1 MHKRINS
8 LRRILI
14 AVLVAEAALLF
25 LFRAGLEKGIMTAT
39 IMLIIQAV
47 LFFYVL
53 DRVETFM
60 KEQSEGVQEILG
72 STARDAFLF
81 GETGMITY
89 DDDYVINWMSDL
101 FQERGID
108 RVGYKL
114 LSWLPEADPLIS
126 GSDETT
132 QVQLDDRTYLITR
145 KPDEPVILFRDITEE
160 RNARLS
166 YEEGQPVVGI
176 AALDNYD
183 ESTQYEDDAT
193 VANINTAV
201 RTPFTDY
208 CREKGILFKRI
219 SNSRYYM
226 FLNEKMFSDL
236 AADHFS
242 IVNTVRKQ
250 AQKQD
255 VSITLSMSFA
265 RGSNR
270 YGELDEIV
278 TKLMEIAQNRG
289 GDQVVVQK
297 VGEDVKYFGGSS
309 EAAEKRSRVRVR
321 VMGHTL
327 RELIS
332 RSSNVIICGHR
343 NMDFDCVGA
352 AIGMARAAQSLHKQT
367 CIIEK
372 TGGVEEKLSAVLKEN
387 SDELKEEVHFVT
399 ENEALNQLQAN
410 TLVIMV
416 DHHNAKQSNGSKVLE
431 SAKKVA
437 IIDHHRRTAEM
448 GVQPVLVYIEAG
460 ASSACELI
468 TEMFP
473 YISPRVEISELDAN
487 IMLAGMMIDTN
498 RFHVRTGSR
507 TFEAAGELRKMGADP
522 MKVDEFL
529 KDTYDEFT
537 LKATCMSLAKRHDH
551 GVITVPYTNMAL
563 SRSLMSQVADRL
575 LDIQDVD
582 AVFVLANDTD
592 GETAISARSN
602 GKVNVQLIMEKMN
615 GGGHMT
621 AAAMQRKRC
630 SIDDLEKELLSRVD
644 EYFEEVNHEGD
655 SEK

>member
-270 YGELDEIV
+270 YGELDEIA

-507 TFEAAGELRKMGADP
+507 TFEAAGALRKMGADP

-551 GVITVPYTNMAL
+551 GVITVPYTKMAL

>member
-270 YGELDEIV
+270 YGELDEIA

-507 TFEAAGELRKMGADP
+507 TFEAAGALRKMGADP

>member
-431 SAKKVA
+431 STKKVA

-507 TFEAAGELRKMGADP
+507 TFEAAGALRKMGADP

-551 GVITVPYTNMAL
+551 GVITVPYTKMAL

>member
-47 LFFYVL
+47 LFFYIL

-270 YGELDEIV
+270 YGELDEIA

-387 SDELKEEVHFVT
+387 SEELKEEVHFVT
-399 ENEALNQLQAN
+399 ENEALNQLQSN

-468 TEMFP
+468 TEMYP

-507 TFEAAGELRKMGADP
+507 TFEAAGALRKMGADP

-551 GVITVPYTNMAL
+551 GVITVPYTKMAL

>member
-507 TFEAAGELRKMGADP
+507 TFEAAGALRKMGADP

>member
-270 YGELDEIV
+270 YGELDEIA

-387 SDELKEEVHFVT
+387 SEELKEEVHFVT
-399 ENEALNQLQAN
+399 ENEALNQLQSN

-468 TEMFP
+468 TEMYP
-473 YISPRVEISELDAN
+473 YISPRVEISELDTN

-507 TFEAAGELRKMGADP
+507 TFEAAGALRKMGADP

-551 GVITVPYTNMAL
+551 GVITVPYTKMAL

>member
-270 YGELDEIV
+270 YGELDEIA

-387 SDELKEEVHFVT
+387 SEELKEEVHFVT
-399 ENEALNQLQAN
+399 ENEALNQLQSN

-468 TEMFP
+468 TEMYP

-507 TFEAAGELRKMGADP
+507 TFEAAGALRKMGADP

-551 GVITVPYTNMAL
+551 GVITVPYTKMAL